1 MTTPEWLKIAR
12 ELHTI
17 TQVGLEYAK
26 DGYDTDRYERLRK
39 IAVDIIEKQ
48 STLSA
53 EEIEANFAMQPGYI
67 TPKVDVRAAVIRDG
81 KILLVQEQSDG
92 RWALPGGWAD
102 VGDTPSQAAIREVWE
117 ESGFKVRAESVVG
130 VYDANRVKR
139 PESLPY
145 YHAYKLLFLCSITGG
160 EATPSHETL
169 AVDFFAPDDLPPLS
183 KYRTPEKIIADAFAH
198 HAAQNRQT
206 LFD

>member
-1 MTTPEWLKIAR
+1 MKTPEWLNIAR
-12 ELHTI
+12 KLQAI

-26 DGYDTDRYERLRK
+26 DGYDTDRYEQVRE
-39 IAVDIIEKQ
+39 IAVKIIENQ
-48 STLSA
+48 TALSK
-53 EEIEANFAMQPGYI
+53 EAILESFAMQPGYI

-92 RWALPGGWAD
+92 AWAMPGGWAD
-102 VGDTPSQAAIREVWE
+102 VGDSPSQAAIREVWE
-117 ESGFKVRAESVVG
+117 ESGFEVRAESVVG

-139 PESLPY
+139 PEDLPY

-169 AVDFFAPDDLPPLS
+169 AVNFFAPDALPPLS
-183 KYRTPEKIIADAFAH
+183 EYRTNKKQILDAFS
-198 HAAQNRQT
+198 QLENGVCKT

>member
-1 MTTPEWLKIAR
+1 MTIPEWLKIAR
-12 ELHTI
+12 ELHAI

-26 DGYDTDRYERLRK
+26 DGYATDRYERLRK
-39 IAVDIIEKQ
+39 IAIEIIEKQ

-81 KILLVQEQSDG
+81 KILLVQEQSDQH
-92 RWALPGGWAD
+92 WAMPGGWAD

-117 ESGFKVRAESVVG
+117 ESGFEVRAESVVG
-130 VYDANRVKR
+130 IYDANRVKR

-145 YHAYKLLFLCSITGG
+145 YHAYKLLFLCSITAG
-160 EATPSHETL
+160 EARGSHETL

-183 KYRTPEKIIADAFAH
+183 KYRTTPKQIADAFA
-198 HAAQNRQT
+198 QLENGICKT
-206 LFD
+206 IFD